1 MRKAAITAGLVLIVL
16 AAIVVF
22 KTFPVR
28 SASTGSAAQT
38 SERAAASLDSK
49 IKTIKKAETDK
60 KRHEQSKMDISESEL
75 ESYVMVYLRKD
86 IPIQIESVR
95 VHLTPGVI
103 AADTRLTIPPGT
115 TGNTLVD
122 ALVTGTHNMQV
133 SGKLTAAKGE
143 GKFDLQTVAVDG
155 IPVPSILVDALIKK
169 YAKPK
174 YPDVDLKEPFDL
186 PYGIQSIDIG
196 QGKATLTY

>member
-1 MRKAAITAGLVLIVL
+1 MRKAAITSGLILIVL

-22 KTFPVR
+22 KSFPVR
-28 SASTGSAAQT
+28 SASSAGAQNM
-38 SERAAASLDSK
+38 ERAAASLEAK
-49 IKTIKKAETDK
+49 INTIKKADADK
-60 KRHEQSKMDISESEL
+60 KRHERARMDITEAEL

-95 VHLTPGVI
+95 AHLTPGVV
-103 AADTRLTIPPGT
+103 AADTRLTIPAGT

-122 ALVTGTHNMQV
+122 ALVTGTHNLLI
-133 SGKLTAAKGE
+133 SGKLMTANGE
-143 GKFDLQTVAVDG
+143 GKFDIQSLSVDG
-155 IPVPSILVDALIKK
+155 IPVPNILIDALIRK

-186 PYGIQSIDIG
+186 PWGIQSIDIG
-196 QGKATLTY
+196 QGKATVTY

>member
-28 SASTGSAAQT
+28 SASGGSAQT
-38 SERAAASLDSK
+38 SERDAASLETK
-49 IKTIKKAETDK
+49 INTIKKADADK
-60 KRHEQSKMDISESEL
+60 KRHERAKMDISEAEL

-95 VHLTPGVI
+95 AHLTPGVV

-122 ALVTGTHNMQV
+122 ALVTGTHNLLI
-133 SGKLTAAKGE
+133 SGKLTASKGE
-143 GKFDLQTVAVDG
+143 GKFDLQTVTVDG
-155 IPVPSILVDALIKK
+155 IPVPSILVDALIRK

>member
-1 MRKAAITAGLVLIVL
+1 MRKAAITAGLILIVL
-16 AAIVVF
+16 AAILVF
-22 KTFPVR
+22 KSFPVR
-28 SASTGSAAQT
+28 SASGGSAQT
-38 SERAAASLDSK
+38 SERDAASLESK
-49 IKTIKKAETDK
+49 INTIKKADADK
-60 KRHEQSKMDISESEL
+60 KRHERAKMDISEAEL

-95 VHLTPGVI
+95 AHLTPGVV

-122 ALVTGTHNMQV
+122 ALVTGTHNLLI
-133 SGKLTAAKGE
+133 SGKLTTSKGE
-143 GKFDLQTVAVDG
+143 GKFDLQTVTVDG
-155 IPVPSILVDALIKK
+155 IPVPSILVDALIRK

-186 PYGIQSIDIG
+186 PYGIQTIDVG

>member
-22 KTFPVR
+22 KSFPVR
-28 SASTGSAAQT
+28 SASTGAQNA
-38 SERAAASLDSK
+38 ERAAASLESK
-49 IKTIKKAETDK
+49 INTIKKADADK
-60 KRHEQSKMDISESEL
+60 KRHERARMDITEAEL

-95 VHLTPGVI
+95 AHLTPGVV
-103 AADTRLTIPPGT
+103 AADTRLTIPAGT

-122 ALVTGTHNMQV
+122 ALVTGTHNLLI

-143 GKFDLQTVAVDG
+143 GKFDLQSLSVDG
-155 IPVPSILVDALIKK
+155 IPVPSILIDALLRK

-186 PYGIQSIDIG
+186 PWGIQSIDIG
-196 QGKATLTY
+196 QGKATVTY

>member
-1 MRKAAITAGLVLIVL
+1 MKKAAITAGLVLIVL

-22 KTFPVR
+22 KSFPVR
-28 SASTGSAAQT
+28 SASAGAQNA
-38 SERAAASLDSK
+38 ERAAASLESK
-49 IKTIKKAETDK
+49 INTIKKADADK
-60 KRHEQSKMDISESEL
+60 KRHERARMDITEAEL

-95 VHLTPGVI
+95 AHLTPGIV
-103 AADTRLTIPPGT
+103 AADTRLTIPAGT

-122 ALVTGTHNMQV
+122 ALVTGTHNLLI
-133 SGKLTAAKGE
+133 SGKLTTAKGE
-143 GKFDLQTVAVDG
+143 GKFDLQSLSVDG
-155 IPVPSILVDALIKK
+155 IPVPNILIDALLRK

-186 PYGIQSIDIG
+186 PWGIQSIDIG
-196 QGKATLTY
+196 QGKATVTY

>member
-22 KTFPVR
+22 KSFPVR
-28 SASTGSAAQT
+28 SASSGGAAQT

-49 IKTIKKAETDK
+49 INTIKKAETDK
-60 KRHEQSKMDISESEL
+60 KRHERSKMDISESEL

-95 VHLTPGVI
+95 AHLTPGVI
-103 AADTRLTIPPGT
+103 AADTRLAIPPGT
-115 TGNTLVD
+115 TGNTLLD
-122 ALVTGTHNMQV
+122 ALVTGTHNMQI

-143 GKFDLQTVAVDG
+143 GKFDLQSVAVDG
-155 IPVPSILVDALIKK
+155 IPVPSILVDALIRK

-174 YPDVDLKEPFDL
+174 YPDVDLNAPFDL
-186 PYGIQSIDIG
+186 PWGIQSIDIG

>member
-22 KTFPVR
+22 KTYPVR
-28 SASTGSAAQT
+28 SASAGAAQT
-38 SERAAASLDSK
+38 SERAAASLESK
-49 IKTIKKAETDK
+49 VNTIKKAGADK
-60 KRHEQSKMDISESEL
+60 KRHERSRLDISESEL

-95 VHLTPGVI
+95 AHLTPGVI
-103 AADTRLTIPPGT
+103 AADTRLTIPAGT

-122 ALVTGTHNMQV
+122 ALVTGTHNMQI

-143 GKFDLQTVAVDG
+143 GKFDLQSVSVDG
-155 IPVPSILVDALIKK
+155 IPVPSILVDALIRK

-174 YPDVDLKEPFDL
+174 YPDVDLNAPFDL

-196 QGKATLTY
+196 QGKATVTY

>member
-22 KTFPVR
+22 KSFPVR
-28 SASTGSAAQT
+28 SASSASAQ
-38 SERAAASLDSK
+38 SAERAAASLEAK
-49 IKTIKKAETDK
+49 INTIKKADADK
-60 KRHEQSKMDISESEL
+60 KRHERARLDITETEL

-95 VHLTPGVI
+95 AHLTPGVV
-103 AADTRLTIPPGT
+103 AADTRLTIPAGT

-122 ALVTGTHNMQV
+122 ALVTGTHNLLI

-143 GKFDLQTVAVDG
+143 GKFDLQSLSVDG
-155 IPVPSILVDALIKK
+155 IPVPNILIDALLRK

-186 PYGIQSIDIG
+186 PWGIQSIDIG
-196 QGKATLTY
+196 QGKATVTY